1 MAASSDNTAPDDLPV
16 ASAPGSAQRKAE
28 WVLVGALGF
37 LALLLAGSALGLLL
51 APKDDSTLGVMRAIV
66 FRCH

>member
-1 MAASSDNTAPDDLPV
+1 MTSPTDPMAPPPPSRP
-16 ASAPGSAQRKAE
+16 QRTAE
-28 WVLVGALGF
+28 WALVCGLAG

-51 APKDDSTLGVMRAIV
+51 APKDDSTLGVMRALV

>member
-1 MAASSDNTAPDDLPV
+1 MAAPVDSTPDVAPAHSD
-16 ASAPGSAQRKAE
+16 AQRTAE
-28 WVLVGALGF
+28 LVLVSALAA

-51 APKDDSTLGVMRAIV
+51 APKDDSTLGMMRALV